1 MCTHANPLPVL
12 SVRSFA
18 HFARQCVRVSL
29 DRSKLRNTTS
39 TQDTVGT
46 RMDCRPPYL
55 AIAPAPIVHPLPSGR
70 KSLSLNVFCIFSKHQ
85 HQPCAAGLGGRKCC
99 YACPCSLSY

>member
-70 KSLSLNVFCIFSKHQ
+70 KSLSLNVLIFSASINHVRPDWEEENAVMPARVLY
-85 HQPCAAGLGGRKCC
+85 HTEV
-99 YACPCSLSY
+99 

>member
-70 KSLSLNVFCIFSKHQ
+70 KSLEEFVPECVLYFQQASTMCGRI
-85 HQPCAAGLGGRKCC
+85 GRKKMLLCL
-99 YACPCSLSY
+99 PVSY